1 MNFTK
6 EELTVFA
13 ALSTGIIY
21 VTLQA
26 LVRASALI
34 GG

>member
-13 ALSTGIIY
+13 VLSGSIIY

-26 LVRASALI
+26 LVRASAII